1 MLDRLIPITVFRAHW
16 KALSDYRSPGK
27 PRPDWVTRAV
37 VLGLPAVVV
46 VLSFRAGL
54 ELRSPEG
61 LLAAL
66 ALLAGGF
73 LTAFTHLSSVRMRL
87 ADREEV
93 WGEAERVDRDS
104 IDETSAH
111 LLAASYLSGVA
122 AALLVLGFNFG
133 GTEDGNIGGVWAA
146 LASGAMTYVLLLFLV
161 TLPRLYNAYALYANV
176 RHELNGTHKD

>member
-1 MLDRLIPITVFRAHW
+1 MFDRLVPTSVFRAHW
-16 KALSDYRSPGK
+16 KALSDYRSSGK

-37 VLGLPAVVV
+37 VVGLPAIVT
-46 VLSFRAGL
+46 VLGWWTGL
-54 ELRSPEG
+54 ELKSPEG

-73 LTAFTHLSSVRMRL
+73 LTAFTHLSTVRMKL
-87 ADREEV
+87 ADREDV
-93 WGEAERVDRDS
+93 WGEAERIDRDS

-133 GTEDGNIGGVWAA
+133 ATEEGNIAGVWAA
-146 LASGAMTYVLLLFLV
+146 LASGAMTYVLVLFLV
-161 TLPRLYNAYALYANV
+161 SLPRLYSAYALYANV
-176 RHELNGTHKD
+176 RNELSGTHKG